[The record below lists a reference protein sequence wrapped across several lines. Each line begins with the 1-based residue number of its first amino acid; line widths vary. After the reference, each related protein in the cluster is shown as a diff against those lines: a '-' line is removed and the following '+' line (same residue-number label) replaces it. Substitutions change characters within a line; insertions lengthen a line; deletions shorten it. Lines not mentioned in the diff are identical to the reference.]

1 MDVMSNARIRRKTR
15 ENRSKGRWYSIY
27 ILVGVVILTIVY
39 SIVLATVGGVSL
51 VGILGSLAGAVIV
64 MGVIWFFSEKLID
77 LIGTGVST
85 GERQTRAIGS
95 AAEGKYKALIQHSMD
110 IITII
115 DGKGVIQYMSP
126 STERMLGY
134 QPDSLVG
141 QSVFEL
147 IHQEDHALMSNALSQ
162 KTTFFFSFRM
172 QHHDGGWL
180 YFESSGTNMLQ
191 DSLIKGIVLN
201 SRDITDRKREE
212 DQKKQKEMAAI
223 RFNMEKEKAENEK
236 RIIEEKNKE
245 LQVAYAKIE
254 HQNHE
259 IHDSITYAFRIQ
271 KAMLPDVEVIKQH
284 LPHSFV
290 FWRPKDIVSG
300 DFYWFANMG
309 DLIFFSAADCT
320 GHGVPGAF
328 MTMIGNTLLNQVVK
342 QQGINMPDE
351 ILNNL
356 HIAVRRALR
365 QDQVGSTSRDGMDIS
380 FLVIDKKANKLHWAG
395 ANNPL
400 IQVRNNEAIE
410 HKADKYP
417 IGGMQTEDKRI
428 FTRVTLDPIPGD
440 TYYVYSDGFQDQF
453 GGDRGRKYMTK
464 RWKEF
469 LQQISAQSVDT
480 QPDLLNKEITDWI
493 GTKYEQ
499 IDDILVCGYHLPK

>member
-1 MDVMSNARIRRKTR
+1 MSNARIRRKTR
-15 ENRSKGRWYSIY
+15 ENRSKGRRYSIF
-27 ILVGVVILTIVY
+27 ILGVVLLLAAIYSVILFNVGVSVV
-39 SIVLATVGGVSL
+39 A
-51 VGILGSLAGAVIV
+51 ILGSLACAILV
-64 MGVIWFFSEKLID
+64 MGTIWFFSEKLID
-77 LIGTGVST
+77 LIGTGMIA
-85 GERQTRAIGS
+85 GERQTRAAGS

-191 DSLIKGIVLN
+191 DQLIKGIVLN

-212 DQKKQKEMAAI
+212 DQKKQKEMAAL
-223 RFNMEKEKAENEK
+223 RFNMEKEKAETEK

-271 KAMLPDVEVIKQH
+271 KAMLPDMDLIKQY

-309 DLIFFSAADCT
+309 DRVFFAAADCT

-342 QQGINMPDE
+342 QQGITMPDE

-356 HIAVRRALR
+356 HIAVRKALR

-380 FLVIDKKANKLHWAG
+380 FMTVDQKTNKIHWAG

-400 IQVRNNEAIE
+400 IQIRGNEAIE

-417 IGGMQTEDKRI
+417 IGGMQTEDRRV
-428 FTRVTLDPIPGD
+428 FTLITLDPMAGD
-440 TYYVYSDGFQDQF
+440 TYYLYSDGFQDQF

-469 LQQISAQSVDT
+469 LQQISVKGVGE

-499 IDDILVCGYHLPK
+499 IDDVLVCGYHIPR